1 MQKFLKQL
9 DTYQQKYLVSKILI
23 LVIDNHQ
30 FDDCFKHL
38 DYLFSTS
45 YELLNKQNELTT
57 TSYNVLDNNLFE
69 IENMLE
75 EVDLS
80 LNDLVKL
87 ELFVFLN
94 NKKVNYL
101 FKFYQQLINILEDA
115 KTIKNAVNSIK
126 PYQKNILKKF
136 VESLYH
142 YLYNNK
148 QINLI
153 NIDRINMILN
163 QETISLND
171 WSSINKITDT
181 IIKTLNIQEET
192 FLNEKFK
199 FELIFFLLN
208 VEE

>member
-1 MQKFLKQL
+1 MDKFLKQL
-9 DTYQQKYLVSKILI
+9 DTYQHKYLVSKILL
-23 LVIDNHQ
+23 LVVNNHE
-30 FDDCFKHL
+30 FDSIFQHL
-38 DYLFSTS
+38 DYLF
-45 YELLNKQNELTT
+45 T
-57 TSYNVLDNNLFE
+57 TSYNLLKENSFTSKTYNVIDNNIFE
-69 IENMLE
+69 IENIIE
-75 EVDLS
+75 EVELN

-87 ELFVFLN
+87 DLFIFLN
-94 NKKVNYL
+94 NQSTTYL
-101 FKFYQQLINILEDA
+101 FKFYEQLILILEDT

-136 VESLYH
+136 VDSLYN

-171 WSSINKITDT
+171 WSNINKITDT
-181 IIKTLNIQEET
+181 IFKNLNIQEEA

>member
-1 MQKFLKQL
+1 MDKFLKQL
-9 DTYQQKYLVSKILI
+9 DTYQHKYLVSKILL
-23 LVIDNHQ
+23 LVVNNHQ
-30 FDDCFKHL
+30 FDSIIQHL
-38 DYLFSTS
+38 DYLF
-45 YELLNKQNELTT
+45 T
-57 TSYNVLDNNLFE
+57 TSYQLLKENSLTSQTYNVVDNNIFE
-69 IENMLE
+69 IENIIE
-75 EVDLS
+75 EVELN

-87 ELFVFLN
+87 DLFIFLN
-94 NKKVNYL
+94 NKSTKYL
-101 FKFYQQLINILEDA
+101 FKFYEQLILILEDA
-115 KTIKNAVNSIK
+115 KTIKNAKESIK

-136 VESLYH
+136 VESLYS

-163 QETISLND
+163 QEIISLND
-171 WSSINKITDT
+171 WSSLNKITDT
-181 IIKTLNIQEET
+181 IMKTVNIQDET